1 MMMITLIILGGVL
14 AIFAYA
20 WYAQRQSEVRLKN
33 LLKESE
39 EKFSVSQYRCVLI
52 KAGNN
57 ACQHALAYKN
67 RPILLDAAPVLP
79 LKSCDVSACECKFV
93 RLEDRRTGIDR
104 RANQNPRDKT
114 TRAYMN
120 KRYTR
125 DRRRNSIK
133 EILIKSNLR
142 TS

>member
-1 MMMITLIILGGVL
+1 MMMTLTISGILL

-20 WYAQRQSEVRLKN
+20 WYVQRQSEVRLKN

-52 KAGNN
+52 EAGNH

-67 RPILLDAAPVLP
+67 RPILLDTAPVLP
-79 LKSCDVSACECKFV
+79 LKSCNVSACDCTFV
-93 RLEDRRTGIDR
+93 RLEDRRAGIDR
-104 RANQNPRDKT
+104 RASQNPKDKL

-120 KRYTR
+120 KRYTK
-125 DRRRNSIK
+125 DRRRSSIK
-133 EILIKSNLR
+133 EILIKSNL
-142 TS
+142 SIN